1 MAMVWVMVTV
11 TRFVWRTLIHQT
23 QGLSADV
30 IGRTNPEG
38 VRQSSADS
46 ELRRGYDKKIKKRGG
61 TKVFRHL
68 MSYFS
73 QRKNHGTLQQIEYE
87 KTDAVQSNE
96 LAKSYTMKPM
106 TIYIDKY
113 LGGDIV
119 KLVVFSLLVYF
130 TVCLTAFCVN
140 ALNSPYRQFY
150 PLTLRKRTWPN
161 IH

>member
-1 MAMVWVMVTV
+1 
-11 TRFVWRTLIHQT
+11 
-23 QGLSADV
+23 
-30 IGRTNPEG
+30 
-38 VRQSSADS
+38 
-46 ELRRGYDKKIKKRGG
+46 
-61 TKVFRHL
+61 

-150 PLTLRKRTWPN
+150 PLTLRKRT
-161 IH
+161 